1 MKKKLLYSYGEDI
14 KWILSERANQ
24 NEFLEDFLKT

>member
-1 MKKKLLYSYGEDI
+1 MLLQSYDEDI
-14 KWILSERANQ
+14 KWILLERANH